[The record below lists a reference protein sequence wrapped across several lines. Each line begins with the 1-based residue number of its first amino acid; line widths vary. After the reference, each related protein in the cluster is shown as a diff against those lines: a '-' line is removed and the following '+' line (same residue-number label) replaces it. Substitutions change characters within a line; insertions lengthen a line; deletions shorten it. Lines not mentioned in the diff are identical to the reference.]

1 MVWDGTDKVGLARWA
16 GFVGVCALFMFFCEV
31 LSWWRGA
38 LACPVTS
45 GRELASDGMGGAVL
59 RVKLGEAR
67 GGQTDRQ
74 VAGEKG

>member
-1 MVWDGTDKVGLARWA
+1 MGGLTGGCFGYGGCDGTDKVGLARWA

-59 RVKLGEAR
+59 PE
-67 GGQTDRQ
+67 
-74 VAGEKG
+74 